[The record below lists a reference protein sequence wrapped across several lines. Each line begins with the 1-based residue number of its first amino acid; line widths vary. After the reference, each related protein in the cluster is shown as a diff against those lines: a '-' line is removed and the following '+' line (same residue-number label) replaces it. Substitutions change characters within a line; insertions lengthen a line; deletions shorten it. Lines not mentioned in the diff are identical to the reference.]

1 MPRERNSV
9 KIDLAMT
16 INDDVQDYI
25 VRMLRHKLS
34 DMEFEKEYYE
44 SELKIAG
51 DQKKVNLSNGRKY
64 SDLYKEK
71 LERLQKEM
79 DVFNEA
85 INIVNKTEFPKVS

>member
-64 SDLYKEK
+64 SDLYEEK
-71 LERLQKEM
+71 LERLEKEM
-79 DVFNEA
+79 GVFNEA
-85 INIVNKTEFPKVS
+85 INIVTKTEFPKV